1 MPRNLHRYLVLIMLA
16 SLSFFAGIRLNDIER
31 ALDRTEADVAAL
43 EEALELQLD
52 IFRALYESLC
62 EEYDLPC

>member
-1 MPRNLHRYLVLIMLA
+1 MPSNIGVYATTIGLLVV
-16 SLSFFAGIRLNDIER
+16 SFIVGIRLNELER
-31 ALDRTEADVAAL
+31 ALDRTEADVATL

-62 EEYDLPC
+62 EEYELPC

>member
-1 MPRNLHRYLVLIMLA
+1 MPSKIGVYATTIGLLVV
-16 SLSFFAGIRLNDIER
+16 SFIVGIRLNELER
-31 ALDRTEADVAAL
+31 ALDRTEADVATL

-62 EEYDLPC
+62 EEYELPC

>member
-1 MPRNLHRYLVLIMLA
+1 MPSNIGFYATTIGLLVV
-16 SLSFFAGIRLNDIER
+16 SFIAGVRLNDLEQ
-31 ALDRTEADVAAL
+31 ALDRTQAEVATL